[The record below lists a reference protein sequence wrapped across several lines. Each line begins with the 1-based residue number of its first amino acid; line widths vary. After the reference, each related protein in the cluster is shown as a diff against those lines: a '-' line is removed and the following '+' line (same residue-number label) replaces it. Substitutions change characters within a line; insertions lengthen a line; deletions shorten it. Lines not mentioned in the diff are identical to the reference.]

1 MMMPAPEN
9 KSVYLN
15 HVAIGSAAN
24 WGDVSLLL
32 SAALDRDV
40 RVPEAMKRGIEGP
53 DFFYI
58 TMPRLEVVSD
68 KGRSL

>member
-1 MMMPAPEN
+1 MPAA
-9 KSVYLN
+9 KIKVVYLN

-24 WGDVSLLL
+24 WSDVSLLL

-58 TMPRLEVVSD
+58 TTPRLKVVSD
-68 KGRSL
+68 KGPSL

>member
-1 MMMPAPEN
+1 MMPAHKN
-9 KSVYLN
+9 KTVYLN

-24 WGDVSLLL
+24 WGDVSLVL

-40 RVPEAMKRGIEGP
+40 RAPEAMKRGIEGP

-58 TMPRLEVVSD
+58 TMSRLDVGPH
-68 KGRSL
+68 KGPFV